1 MLLVKT
7 NILGTIINTQHM
19 IQSKIYLNSSY
30 MYVPVKQISCFK
42 NFWNEQKN
50 NGKNLMPEK
59 FNTCVIYFK

>member
-1 MLLVKT
+1 
-7 NILGTIINTQHM
+7 
-19 IQSKIYLNSSY
+19 

-50 NGKNLMPEK
+50 NGKNLMTEK